1 MLQGTKYGI
10 RQLPPQTARRGG
22 GTIKINMQNI
32 RAFAKP
38 LNRHQLGSLLLVL
51 QNPEKQA
58 EFKSRLS
65 QVSLDW
71 FNGFTSEEIEIIK
84 DTLSREYETKI
95 NEWESKWENRIGC
108 MNREDTSEAIEAIK
122 KENLTTTEEHLFI
135 LRCLQG
141 RLEKLNGS
149 KPILQYRGV

>member
-1 MLQGTKYGI
+1 
-10 RQLPPQTARRGG
+10 
-22 GTIKINMQNI
+22 
-32 RAFAKP
+32 
-38 LNRHQLGSLLLVL
+38 
-51 QNPEKQA
+51 NPEKQA